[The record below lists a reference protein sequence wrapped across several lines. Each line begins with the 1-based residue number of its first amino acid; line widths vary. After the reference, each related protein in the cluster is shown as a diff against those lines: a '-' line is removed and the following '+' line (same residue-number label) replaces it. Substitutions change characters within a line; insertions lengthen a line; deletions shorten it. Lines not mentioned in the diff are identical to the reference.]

1 MERTTVENLKELIRA
16 GRAKTP
22 ATKVIMGGT
31 LVNVMSEEIYPA
43 DIAVYKDTIVAV
55 GDVKE
60 YIGEETEVIDAKG
73 RYLVPGFIDAHSH
86 FVGAA
91 NAMTQC
97 DLSLCKDFGEIIEL
111 MKAFKEKRNLP
122 GDAWIIGCNYDQNFL
137 AEGRH
142 PDKTVLDQISSENPV
157 LLIHASSHMGVTNS
171 RGLEGLRKRQ
181 RTVRVDVTEESQKR
195 ENRMVIW
202 KRRHFWHSRKSF
214 R

>member
-1 MERTTVENLKELIRA
+1 MKSFYTNGTILTMEDDALYAEAVCVEN
-16 GRAKTP
+16 GRIK
-22 ATKVIMGGT
+22 
-31 LVNVMSEEIYPA
+31 
-43 DIAVYKDTIVAV
+43 AV
-55 GDVKE
+55 GTAGDVLKLRE
-60 YIGEETEVIDAKG
+60 DSDEMIDLNGAV
-73 RYLVPGFIDAHSH
+73 LMPGFIDAHSH

-171 RGLEGLRKRQ
+171 RGLEVQGI
-181 RTVRVDVTEESQKR
+181 TEATEDCPGGR
-195 ENRMVIW
+195 Y
-202 KRRHFWHSRKSF
+202 
-214 R
+214 

>member
-73 RYLVPGFIDAHSH
+73 RYLVPGMIDGHIHSE
-86 FVGAA
+86 
-91 NAMTQC
+91 C
-97 DLSLCKDFGEIIEL
+97 SKLSITSYA
-111 MKAFKEKRNLP
+111 KAVVPR
-122 GDAWIIGCNYDQNFL
+122 GTTSMISG
-137 AEGRH
+137 
-142 PDKTVLDQISSENPV
+142 LDEYISVS
-157 LLIHASSHMGVTNS
+157 
-171 RGLEGLRKRQ
+171 GLEGLQEVQKEVQ
-181 RTVRVDVTEESQKR
+181 ASPLKVFWGAPYKTPYTIPQSTVAFNLSL
-195 ENRMVIW
+195 I
-202 KRRHFWHSRKSF
+202 HI
-214 R
+214 